1 MDSWFSRIHLGD
13 YGCNYLGAKA
23 RKTERLSMMP
33 KGDRGN
39 QQAELGE
46 LREIQSDFQKL
57 KMLSWKYKDFG
68 S

>member
-1 MDSWFSRIHLGD
+1 
-13 YGCNYLGAKA
+13 
-23 RKTERLSMMP
+23 MMP